1 MSLGMIFV
9 IALVA
14 FILIILFLSWYTKFV
29 MYRIFGKMND
39 TLSLII
45 HNGITPAVWDKKLL
59 KAMHGADSN
68 EKKEKAFKNHLR
80 YLDGEFINM
89 RNFAEK
95 SSFIEDDHKEEIV
108 DALAHFKAEY
118 IEDLTEKLGLENSK
132 EP

>member
-1 MSLGMIFV
+1 MIFV

-45 HNGITPAVWDKKLL
+45 HNGITPAVWDKKLIKVMR
-59 KAMHGADSN
+59 KADN
-68 EKKEKAFKNHLR
+68 KDKKEKALNSHLR
-80 YLDGEFINM
+80 YLEGEFINL

-95 SSFIEDDHKEEIV
+95 SSFIKDDQKEEII
-108 DALAHFKAEY
+108 DALARFKADY
-118 IEDLTEKLGLENSK
+118 IEDLTEKLSLEKSK